1 MKEWDTDRRFS
12 STDSESHVLLDV
24 ESHPKF
30 ENANPGTVTVEGFG
44 LECWEFE
51 NEKPHTYSVFVNR
64 NKLPVMPASNLLRRL
79 DELQKG
85 SRAFGW
91 DPTTDDLNVKDMVGT
106 VGYVTCVTPALL
118 LPPIT
123 TLLVPVAL

>member
-1 MKEWDTDRRFS
+1 MKEWDTDRRFT
-12 STDSESHVLLDV
+12 STDSESYVLLDV

-51 NEKPHTYSVFVNR
+51 NEKPHTYNVFVNR
-64 NKLPVMPASNLLRRL
+64 AKLPVMPVSKLLHRL

-85 SRAFGW
+85 RRAFGW
-91 DPTTDDLNVKDMVGT
+91 DPTTDELNIKGMVGSL
-106 VGYVTCVTPALL
+106 GYVNCLTPALL
-118 LPPIT
+118 LPLIT